1 MHFVKQQGIML
12 LVLIIFSLMM
22 MSSVPSFSA
31 EYTLT
36 ESELVAEGAILIN
49 QYTGQ
54 VLFEKNAH
62 TPMYPASTT
71 KILTAIIILEDLAL
85 DEVVTIDSQSPYAGG
100 SHIALEPDENVT
112 VEQLVYALM
121 IASAN
126 DAAEALAIRHSG
138 SIEAFA
144 EVMNQRAAEMG
155 AINSNFENPHGM
167 PNSDH
172 LTTAYDLA
180 IISKKAMENQTFRKI
195 VSTIRYEIPPTNKK
209 NQTRY
214 LNSTNSFYQGMEGS
228 NSLITVKGSKI
239 PIAYEYVTGIK
250 RGYTVEA
257 KNCLVS
263 SALKDDKAYISV
275 VLRSN
280 GDEMYADSRMLLD
293 LGLLGMESHIL
304 TQKDDVIETISIN
317 NKRKTQIPA
326 IIDASVSIDLP
337 VGTDPS
343 VIEKKVNIL
352 NVIDLPVKKGETLG
366 SVSYYLGE
374 RLLLTKSLVSIDDFA
389 GEDLITELTH
399 FFVVDD
405 NPVFSKAWTLNI
417 IMRLILAVLLW
428 RSIMTAIRIKQLKN
442 ASRKKYRSSYNQ

>member
-1 MHFVKQQGIML
+1 MI
-12 LVLIIFSLMM
+12 
-22 MSSVPSFSA
+22 SSVPSFSA
-31 EYTLT
+31 EYTLSG
-36 ESELVAEGAILIN
+36 SELVAEGAILIN

-71 KILTAIIILEDLAL
+71 KILTAVIILEDLAL
-85 DEVVTIDSQSPYAGG
+85 DEVVTIDAQSPYAGG

-126 DAAEALAIRHSG
+126 DAAEALAIKHSG

-155 AINSNFENPHGM
+155 AINSNFENPHGL
-167 PNSDH
+167 PNSNH

-180 IISKKAMENQTFRKI
+180 IISKQAMQNETFRKI
-195 VSTIRYEIPPTNKK
+195 VKTTRYEIPPTNKK
-209 NQTRY
+209 TQTRY

-228 NSLITVKGSKI
+228 NSLITVKGNKI

-275 VLRSN
+275 VLKSN

-293 LGLLGMESHIL
+293 LGLLGMEAHIL
-304 TQKDDVIETISIN
+304 TQKEDVIETISIN

-326 IIDASVSIDLP
+326 IIDETVSIDLP

-366 SVSYYLGE
+366 SVSYYFGE
-374 RLLLTKSLVSIDDFA
+374 HLVLTKSLVSLDDFA

-399 FFVVDD
+399 YFVVDD
-405 NPVFSKAWTLNI
+405 KPVFSKAWTLNVI
-417 IMRLILAVLLW
+417 IRLILAVLLW
-428 RSIMTAIRIKQLKN
+428 RSIMTTIRIKQLKS
-442 ASRKKYRSSYNQ
+442 ATRKKYRSSYN